1 MTQFWS
7 MIYKC
12 QGEEAVVLKYIYI
25 YFLFIYIYISPE
37 SAGGKCGSLS
47 LAPFPM
53 TPAWNPD
60 SNV

>member
-12 QGEEAVVLKYIYI
+12 QGEEAIVLKKKKIYIYI
-25 YFLFIYIYISPE
+25 YIDISPE
-37 SAGGKCGSLS
+37 SVGGKCGSLS